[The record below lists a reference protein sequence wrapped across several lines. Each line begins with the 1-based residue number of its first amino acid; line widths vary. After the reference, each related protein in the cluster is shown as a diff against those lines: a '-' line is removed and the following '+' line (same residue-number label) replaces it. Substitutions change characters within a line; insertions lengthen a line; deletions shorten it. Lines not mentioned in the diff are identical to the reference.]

1 MKKQKK
7 KTGSRI
13 EAYRMLIQAENKLRD
28 MGFSEEAS
36 IMDDFVTSPMFGDMT
51 NEEQDQINQEYE
63 ESIH

>member
-28 MGFSEEAS
+28 MGFVEEADEMSERVCDS
-36 IMDDFVTSPMFGDMT
+36 IFENMT
-51 NEEQDQINQEYE
+51 DKEQDQINQEYE

>member
-1 MKKQKK
+1 MKKQK

-28 MGFSEEAS
+28 MGFVEEADEMNDCV
-36 IMDDFVTSPMFGDMT
+36 IDPMFGNMT

>member
-1 MKKQKK
+1 
-7 KTGSRI
+7 
-13 EAYRMLIQAENKLRD
+13 MLIQAENKLRD